1 ADGIAVAR
9 VGMHTYPQA
18 AAWLDGIVTVDEES
32 IARAIL
38 TLLEQ
43 EKLLAEGA
51 GAVGIAALLDGVVGD
66 PAGKRIVAVVSGGNI
81 DPIELAKIVER
92 GLERDGR
99 LAHLRVVVADRP
111 GSIAEVAGLVARERA
126 NILQISQRR
135 DAAEVGLR
143 EAELDLT
150 LETRGL
156 DHVTG
161 IVQALRDG
169 GFRVR

>member
-1 ADGIAVAR
+1 
-9 VGMHTYPQA
+9 MHKSDR
-18 AAWLDGIVTVDEES
+18 LS
-32 IARAIL
+32 
-38 TLLEQ
+38 
-43 EKLLAEGA
+43 
-51 GAVGIAALLDGVVGD
+51 
-66 PAGKRIVAVVSGGNI
+66 I

-111 GSIAEVAGLVARERA
+111 GSIAEVAGIVAHERA

-143 EAELDLT
+143 EAELELT

-156 DHVTG
+156 EHVAA
-161 IVQALRDG
+161 IVEALRARDH
-169 GFRVR
+169 RVR